1 MKDFF
6 SIFEAL
12 VSGFEDNQWNKG
24 LLVLLM
30 RKRWKEIVGEFVAQ
44 HSSPLRIVGDDL
56 IIEVDN
62 NLIMQQMALQQ
73 ELIKERI
80 KEKFQINLRPKFT
93 LGRIKRRMLVQNRKR
108 LEHEKIKNMEK
119 MVSKV
124 KDPELRRIILK
135 AMISLEE
142 ARLNR

>member
-12 VSGFEDNQWNKG
+12 VSSFENNQWDKG

-30 RKRWKEIVGEFVAQ
+30 RKSWKEIVGEFVAQ
-44 HSSPLRIVGDDL
+44 HSSPLKIAGDDL

-80 KEKFQINLRPKFT
+80 KQKFQVKLNLKFI
-93 LGRIKRRMLVQNRKR
+93 LGRIRRRTPAKSKNRLDSER
-108 LEHEKIKNMEK
+108 IREMED
-119 MVSKV
+119 MASKV
-124 KDPELRRIILK
+124 KDPELRGAILK

>member
-12 VSGFEDNQWNKG
+12 VSSFENNQWDKG

-30 RKRWKEIVGEFVAQ
+30 RKGWKEIVGEFVAQ
-44 HSSPLRIVGDDL
+44 HSSPLKIAGDDL

-80 KEKFQINLRPKFT
+80 KQKFQVELNLKFI
-93 LGRIKRRMLVQNRKR
+93 LGRIRRRTPAKNKKR
-108 LEHEKIKNMEK
+108 LDPERIREMED
-119 MVSKV
+119 MASKV
-124 KDPELRRIILK
+124 KDPELKRAILK